1 MSISNITV
9 GKTRI
14 QSSEGVPSH
23 ASKLGAL
30 YINTTNGDYYKNID
44 GNTSWE
50 LFGEGGGGTP
60 NGVVLSKFDVITD
73 TVASNGNNPQ
83 KVSCF
88 GDINFSTGASWVS
101 DSDGVTIPNDGYY
114 ELSLA
119 IKMQSTGQRTTDT
132 ALFAINDNVLTEEGT
147 NSYIRNSSFINTAS
161 IVLTTVVYCNQGDI
175 ISVYMKR
182 IGNVGNVSNIQPEGS
197 MISITQLSAPGETS
211 DYSVTESDVTQ
222 YESALTIT
230 QSQISDLST
239 FSGDYNDLT
248 NQPPIPTDNSELAN
262 GAGYITSQRTDAEIQ
277 TIITNNTEGFI
288 KDYTVTE
295 SDVTQYESALNI
307 TQSQISDLSTF
318 SGDYND
324 LINQPP
330 IPTDNIDL
338 ANGAGYI
345 TSFTDTQRTDEEI
358 RDISSAQWVD
368 GTNTIVIKD
377 DAGDTIKINSTDTQR
392 TDAEIQ
398 TIITNNT
405 EGFIKDY
412 TVTESDVTQYES
424 ALNITQSQISDL
436 SVFSGDYND
445 LTNQPPIPTDN
456 IDLANGAGYITSFTD
471 TFIDGANLDSNILTL
486 TNNLGNDVIKIEGG
500 NNVTIIE
507 TSTNE
512 FSISTTGGGGGTGGT
527 DKVFSWFMNVT

>member
-1 MSISNITV
+1 MNISNITV

-23 ASKLGAL
+23 TSKLGTL

-50 LFGEGGGGTP
+50 LFGEGGGTP
-60 NGVVLSKFDVITD
+60 NGVVLAKFDLIKD
-73 TVASNGNNPQ
+73 TMSLTSTNPK

-88 GDINFSTGASWVS
+88 GDINFSTGTSWVS
-101 DSDGVTIPNDGYY
+101 DSNGVTIPNDGYY

-119 IKMQSTGQRTTDT
+119 IKMQSSGQRTTDT
-132 ALFAINDNVLTEEGT
+132 ALFAINDVLLKEEGG
-147 NSYIRNSSFINTAS
+147 NSYVRGQISINTAS
-161 IVLTTVVYCNQGDI
+161 ITLTTVVYCNEGDL
-175 ISVYMKR
+175 ISVYLKR
-182 IGNVGNVSNIQPEGS
+182 VSNVNTVSNIVPEGS

-211 DYSVTESDVTQ
+211 DYTVSESDVTQ

-230 QSQISDLST
+230 QSQISDLSV

-248 NQPPIPTDNSELAN
+248 GTPTIPTDNVE
-262 GAGYITSQRTDAEIQ
+262 
-277 TIITNNTEGFI
+277 
-288 KDYTVTE
+288 
-295 SDVTQYESALNI
+295 
-307 TQSQISDLSTF
+307 
-318 SGDYND
+318 
-324 LINQPP
+324 
-330 IPTDNIDL
+330 L

-377 DAGDTIKINSTDTQR
+377 DAGDTIKINSTNTQR
-392 TDAEIQ
+392 TDVEIQ

-405 EGFIKDY
+405 EGFIKGY
-412 TVTESDVTQYES
+412 TVTESDVTQHQS
-424 ALNITQSQISDL
+424 ALTITQSQISDL
-436 SVFSGDYND
+436 TVFSGDYND
-445 LTNQPPIPTDN
+445 LTGTPTIPTDN
-456 IDLANGAGYITSFTD
+456 VELANGAGYITSFTD
-471 TFIDGANLDSNILTL
+471 TFINGANLDSNILTL
-486 TNNLGNDVIKIEGG
+486 TTNLGNDVIKIEGG
-500 NNVTIIE
+500 NNITIIE

-512 FSISTTGGGGGTGGT
+512 FSINSTGGGGTGGT